1 VGVEEPVGVV
11 AEAEAGD
18 VGEGEG
24 VGVGAEEEVVVVST
38 LGISLMFVDSD
49 DSNQAAEVDHDI
61 PDII

>member
-1 VGVEEPVGVV
+1 MGVEEPVVEVV
-11 AEAEAGD
+11 VEVEAGD
-18 VGEGEG
+18 VG
-24 VGVGAEEEVVVVST
+24 VGAAEEEGEVVVVST